1 MKHIIIFGL
10 TAVITFFLISC
21 KKSSLCTNDTHATI
35 VKKWNILND
44 STFIG
49 VGVNNHRVNYAGQAG
64 DYFDFRTDGYVY
76 IKEGSILDTLSYR
89 LTSDTTILI
98 ASFGIILNGIP
109 EISRITN
116 LTTHGVT
123 INAPMVVTPG
133 GLFGRKVN
141 LTR

>member
-1 MKHIIIFGL
+1 MKHIITFGL
-10 TAVITFFLISC
+10 TAVITFLLLSC
-21 KKSSLCTNDTHATI
+21 KKSSLSTNDTPTSI

-49 VGVNNHRVNYAGQAG
+49 VGVNNHPVNYAGQAG
-64 DYFDFRTDGYVY
+64 DYFDFRTDGYIY
-76 IKEGSILDTLSYR
+76 IKEGPILDTLSYS

-98 ASFGIILNGIP
+98 ASFGIISNGIP
-109 EISRITN
+109 EMSRITN
-116 LTTHGVT
+116 LTTHHVT
-123 INAPMVVTPG
+123 IIAPLVVTPG

>member
-1 MKHIIIFGL
+1 MKHIITFGL

-21 KKSSLCTNDTHATI
+21 KKSSLSTNDTPTSI

-49 VGVNNHRVNYAGQAG
+49 VGVNNHPVNYAGQAG
-64 DYFDFRTDGYVY
+64 DYFDFRTDSYIY
-76 IKEGSILDTLSYR
+76 IKEGPILDTLSYS

-98 ASFGIILNGIP
+98 ASFGIISNGIP
-109 EISRITN
+109 EMSRITN
-116 LTTHGVT
+116 LTTHHVT
-123 INAPMVVTPG
+123 IIAPLVVTPG